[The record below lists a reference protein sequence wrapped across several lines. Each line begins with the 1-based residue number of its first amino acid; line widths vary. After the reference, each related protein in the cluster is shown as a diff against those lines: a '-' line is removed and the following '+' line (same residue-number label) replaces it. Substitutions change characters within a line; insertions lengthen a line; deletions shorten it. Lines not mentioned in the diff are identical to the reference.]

1 MGAFLGGF
9 FSERIEP
16 AVLLIIFSVVILQ
29 GGAMVLLQAQAVRR
43 TAPDNPGVAEAEE
56 RPLLTPRR
64 AAEEATIGLLIGVLG
79 GLVGLI
85 LGSLRLP
92 AMLRLLRMPPRTA
105 VGTNMA
111 VGLVTGIAG
120 LVGHLAGGEIDW
132 PVLAMMGGSSAVGA
146 YYGARL
152 TGKLSPTALLTALG
166 VILLAVA
173 GAMFW
178 QAAVKL

>member
-1 MGAFLGGF
+1 
-9 FSERIEP
+9 
-16 AVLLIIFSVVILQ
+16 V
-29 GGAMVLLQAQAVRR
+29 AQ
-43 TAPDNPGVAEAEE
+43 EA
-56 RPLLTPRR
+56 
-64 AAEEATIGLLIGVLG
+64 AIGLVIGGLG

-92 AMLRLLRMPPRTA
+92 AMLRVLNMEPRSA

-120 LVGHLAGGEIDW
+120 VAGHLAGGEIDW
-132 PVLAMMGGSSAVGA
+132 PVLGLMGGASMVGG

-152 TGKLSPTALLTALG
+152 TGRLSPPALLTTLG
-166 VILLAVA
+166 VVLFAVA

-178 QAAVKL
+178 QAVQEL